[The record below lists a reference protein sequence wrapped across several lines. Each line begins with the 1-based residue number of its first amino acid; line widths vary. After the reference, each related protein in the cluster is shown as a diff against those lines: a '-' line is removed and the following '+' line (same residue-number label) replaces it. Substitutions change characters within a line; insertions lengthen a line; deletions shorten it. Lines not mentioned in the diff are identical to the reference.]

1 MCTNSFSRSHQRL
14 FSALWIA
21 AASAALRGVQPIDS
35 VGLAAALRVQNQAG
49 RWQAALELFRAA
61 KDKKCIPDR
70 SSYTE
75 AIVAHGRLK
84 QSDQALDV
92 FRAMQD
98 AGLPPNVVSC
108 ALPLTLTSERE
119 ARSRHAPSRAQTRPR
134 SPRAGARATGRSRS
148 RYSQTCKRTA

>member
-1 MCTNSFSRSHQRL
+1 M
-14 FSALWIA
+14 
-21 AASAALRGVQPIDS
+21 
-35 VGLAAALRVQNQAG
+35 
-49 RWQAALELFRAA
+49 LELFRAA

-84 QSDQALDV
+84 QSDQGLAV

-108 ALPLTLTSERE
+108 ALPLTLTSERVRPE
-119 ARSRHAPSRAQTRPR
+119 EGISERTPRWCSRRGAALVRCFGEVFRSRAPSDAQPR
-134 SPRAGARATGRSRS
+134 TGRAHGRL
-148 RYSQTCKRTA
+148 RLP